1 MTVPMMT
8 TKYGRDHEVVGR
20 LRPEPVTAREDAAM
34 AGVDDLDFEI
44 FQHKMHMVALE
55 GKETTMKLGAS
66 TAMRWGDVAF
76 GIYTAQ
82 GDLAVCAT
90 GIYHHAVLSQIPVKY
105 LVKHLMN
112 DPSVGLKDGDSF
124 FYNDPFYGGVHN
136 ADMGLCVPVIVD
148 GELLCFIG
156 AAVHTGEAGGSE
168 PGGMVNGARSRYDEG
183 LLVPPIKIGENH
195 TLKEDLL
202 GMLATMTRDPRTMLL
217 DIKARL
223 AAARIAERRVRA
235 YAEEMGADFFVGAL
249 RKVLVKTGEAA
260 RKKVASLNDGIYR
273 QPRFMDTTGPET
285 QLLKIN
291 LTVEKKGDRITLI
304 LDGSSPMLPDRP
316 VNSYF
321 QGILGLAM
329 VYFCGWFFHDLPANN
344 GLLEA
349 IDWRFPDDSFV
360 NAKGDAPVS
369 YAPATQV
376 AFTQGMFMAGAKM
389 TYATDSSRAVGAW
402 YSGFAVTVFAGQN
415 QWGEP
420 MADITP
426 EINATG
432 AGGRPGMDGV
442 DVAGAFFATMSD
454 CGDVESTEAD
464 RPFLYL
470 FRNFFNNSYGHGK
483 FRGGCGVGF
492 GLKVHGVPWVALG
505 SMGFGAHFP
514 ATLGIFGGRAAP
526 PAFVQVV
533 RGSNMTQLMASSD
546 PRLPNTMAALY
557 DETAAVESGDRQ
569 YLNLA
574 HAPTAYNEGDTYYVP
589 ITGGAGYG
597 DPLQREPEAVLRD
610 LRAGR
615 VSAEA
620 ARAIYKVVFDA
631 QTLRLDA
638 VRTDA
643 ARAEA
648 RRERLSRAKPYAA
661 FVREWDSQRPPSGIL
676 RYYGA
681 WPDPGA
687 AKEPAAAAAE

>member
-8 TKYGRDHEVVGR
+8 AKYSRDHEVVRR
-20 LRPEPVTAREDAAM
+20 LRPEPVTAREAA
-34 AGVDDLDFEI
+34 AGEKVGDLDFEI

-82 GDLAVCAT
+82 GDLAICAT
-90 GIYHHAVLSQIPVKY
+90 GIYHHAVLSQLPVKY
-105 LVKHLMN
+105 LVKHLKD
-112 DPSVGLKDGDSF
+112 DPSVGLNDGDSF

-136 ADMGLCVPVIVD
+136 ADMGLCVPVIAD
-148 GELLCFIG
+148 GELICFIG

-235 YAEEMGADFFVGAL
+235 FVDEMGSDFFVGAL
-249 RKVLVKTGEAA
+249 RKVLTVTGEAA
-260 RKKVASLNDGIYR
+260 RKKVAKLNDGIYR

-291 LTVEKKGDRITLI
+291 LTVEKRGETVKLI
-304 LDGSSPMLPDRP
+304 FNGSSPMLPDRP

-321 QGILGLAM
+321 QGILGLSM

-344 GLLEA
+344 GLMEA
-349 IDWRFPDDSFV
+349 IDWEFPEDTLV

-389 TYATDSSRAVGAW
+389 TYATDPSRSVGCW

-470 FRNFFNNSYGHGK
+470 FRNFFSNSYGHGK
-483 FRGGCGVGF
+483 HRGGCGVGF

-526 PAFVQVV
+526 PAFLQVV
-533 RGSNMTQLMASSD
+533 HNSNMNEMLASSD
-546 PRLPNTMAALY
+546 ARLPNSMAELY
-557 DETAAVESGDRQ
+557 GDFAGVETGDRE

-574 HAPTAYNEGDTYYVP
+574 HAPVPYNEGDTFYVP
-589 ITGGAGYG
+589 VSGGAGYG
-597 DPLQREPEAVLRD
+597 DPLQRDPQSVLNDVRS
-610 LRAGR
+610 GR
-615 VSAEA
+615 TSGEA
-620 ARAIYKVVFDA
+620 ARDVYKVVYEPS
-631 QTLRLDA
+631 TLRLDA
-638 VRTDA
+638 ASTDA

-648 RRERLSRAKPYAA
+648 RRERLSRAKPYDA
-661 FVREWDSQRPPSGIL
+661 FVRDWSKQAPPSDIL

-681 WPDPGA
+681 WPEPGVSETA
-687 AKEPAAAAAE
+687 AVAAE

>member
-1 MTVPMMT
+1 MSITTLAPTPTV
-8 TKYGRDHEVVGR
+8 KYGRDSEVVHR
-20 LRPEPVTAREDAAM
+20 LRPEPLTAREQAAQ
-34 AGVDDLDFEI
+34 AAVGDLDFEI
-44 FQHKMHMVALE
+44 FQHKMQMVALE

-90 GIYHHAVLSQIPVKY
+90 GIYHHAVLSQLPVKY
-105 LVKHLMN
+105 LVKHLKD
-112 DPSVGLKDGDSF
+112 DPSVGIRNGDSF
-124 FYNDPFYGGVHN
+124 FYNDPYYGGVHN

-148 GELLCFIG
+148 GELVCFIG
-156 AAVHTGEAGGSE
+156 AAVHTGESGGSE
-168 PGGMVNGARSRYDEG
+168 PGGMVNGAKSRYDEG
-183 LLVPPIKIGENH
+183 LLVPPIKIGENF

-202 GMLATMTRDPRTMLL
+202 AMLATMTRDPRTMIL
-217 DIKARL
+217 DLKARL
-223 AAARIAERRVRA
+223 AAARIAERRVRDFI
-235 YAEEMGADFFVGAL
+235 AEKGNDFFVGAL
-249 RKVLVKTGEAA
+249 RKVLTVTGEAA
-260 RKKVASLNDGIYR
+260 RRKIASLNDGVYR
-273 QPRFMDTTGPET
+273 QPRFMDTTGPES

-291 LTVEKKGDRITLI
+291 LAVEKKGERITLV
-304 LDGSSPMLPDRP
+304 LDGSSPLLPDRP

-329 VYFCGWFFHDLPANN
+329 VYFCGWLFHDLPANN
-344 GLLEA
+344 GLLEG
-349 IDWRFPDDSFV
+349 IDWRFPENSFV
-360 NAKGDAPVS
+360 NAKGDVPVS

-376 AFTQGMFMAGAKM
+376 AFTQGMFMAGARM
-389 TYATDSSRAVGAW
+389 TYATDPSRAVGAW
-402 YSGFAVTVFAGQN
+402 YTGFAVTVFGGVN

-432 AGGRPGMDGV
+432 AGGRPGRDGV
-442 DVAGAFFATMSD
+442 DCAGAFFATMSD

-470 FRNFFNNSYGHGK
+470 FRNFFDNSYGHGK
-483 FRGGCGVGF
+483 YRGGSGVGF
-492 GLKVHGVPWVALG
+492 GLKVHGVPWVGLG

-526 PAFVQVV
+526 PAFVQAVH
-533 RGSNMTQLMASSD
+533 GSNVDALMRDAA
-546 PRLPNTMAALY
+546 PGLPNSMGALY
-557 DETAAVESGDRQ
+557 HKGTAEEGQRSFH
-569 YLNLA
+569 NLA
-574 HAPTAYNEGDTYYVP
+574 FPPSPFMAGDTYYVP

-597 DPLQREPEAVLRD
+597 DPLQRDPASVLQD
-610 LRAGR
+610 LRVGR

-620 ARAIYKVVFDA
+620 ARDVYRVVVDPR
-631 QTLRLDA
+631 TPHLDEA
-638 VRTDA
+638 ATEA

-648 RRERLSRAKPYAA
+648 RRERLRRAKPYDA
-661 FVREWDSQRPPSGIL
+661 FAREWEQKRPPAEVL

-681 WPDPGA
+681 FPDPAQPHA
-687 AKEPAAAAAE
+687 A